1 MVMMINECGH
11 PLCRNCVE
19 SLFARNSAPCPQCG
33 KVLWKKGFWEQTFD
47 DPMIEKENAVRKR
60 LKKVFNLKRENFPNP
75 REFNDYLERV
85 ETFVTN
91 LAHGIDV
98 DNTENEI
105 LRFKSENADLLERNK
120 KKFDED
126 ESWVRDQLE
135 QERLAKQRALER
147 MRTEAASQKP
157 AVGTS
162 ARAIINELKDSDLPA
177 EVILDRQRKKLIEA
191 ELAEKEE
198 TARLKK
204 KKFEAQKQTASFVS
218 LGVSGSP
225 FAYRE
230 PELQLNGPPLPE
242 VNTLSQMGYLQ
253 HIRAVSLGRL
263 AGGFTAETGCMRAL
277 FESRVD
283 LFDL

>member
-1 MVMMINECGH
+1 
-11 PLCRNCVE
+11 L
-19 SLFARNSAPCPQCG
+19 Q
-33 KVLWKKGFWEQTFD
+33 
-47 DPMIEKENAVRKR
+47 
-60 LKKVFNLKRENFPNP
+60 VFNLKRENFPNP